1 MKLYFL
7 RHALTAANLTGTIVQ
22 DYDREPIV
30 GTMPEHWQED
40 IGQYLPKIDIN
51 TPVISSP
58 AKRCLQTAELLFK
71 IPPTMILNELNEFDC
86 GELNNLKFWEITK
99 EEFENAIFLKSEDM
113 ERQIDLIFKFF
124 YSMHGAFPNIDNIV
138 CISHGMVI
146 RYIYHYL
153 TGNKGISAY
162 DIINSNGFKFY
173 NLDLLVYD
181 TGTKEIKDYHNDVHI
196 THF

>member
-7 RHALTAANLTGTIVQ
+7 RHAPTAANLTGTIVQ

-71 IPPTMILNELNEFDC
+71 IPPMMILNELNEFDC

-99 EEFENAIFLKSEDM
+99 EEFENAVLLKPEDM

-162 DIINSNGFKFY
+162 DVINSNGFKFY

-181 TGTKEIKDYHNDVHI
+181 TGTKEIKDYHNRDLI

>member
-99 EEFENAIFLKSEDM
+99 EEFENAILLKPEDM

>member
-1 MKLYFL
+1 M
-7 RHALTAANLTGTIVQ
+7 HALTAVNLTRTMVQ
-22 DYDREPIV
+22 DYDWEPIV

-51 TPVISSP
+51 TPIISSP

-71 IPPTMILNELNEFDC
+71 IPPMMILNELNEFDC
-86 GELNNLKFWEITK
+86 GKLNNLKFWEITK
-99 EEFENAIFLKSEDM
+99 EEFENAVLLKPEDM

-162 DIINSNGFKFY
+162 DVINSNGFKFY

-181 TGTKEIKDYHNDVHI
+181 TGTKEIKDYHNRDLI

>member
-7 RHALTAANLTGTIVQ
+7 MHALTAVNLTRTMVQ
-22 DYDREPIV
+22 DYDWEPIV

-86 GELNNLKFWEITK
+86 GKLNNLKFWEITK
-99 EEFENAIFLKSEDM
+99 EEFENAVLLKPEDM
-113 ERQIDLIFKFF
+113 ERQIDLVFKFF
-124 YSMHGAFPNIDNIV
+124 DSMHGAFPNIDNIV
-138 CISHGMVI
+138 CISHGMVT

-162 DIINSNGFKFY
+162 DVINSNGFKFY

-181 TGTKEIKDYHNDVHI
+181 TGTKEIKDYHNRDRI

>member
-30 GTMPEHWQED
+30 GTIPEHWQED

-58 AKRCLQTAELLFK
+58 AKRCLQTSELLFK

-86 GELNNLKFWEITK
+86 GKLNNLKFWEITK
-99 EEFENAIFLKSEDM
+99 EEFENAVLLKPEDM
-113 ERQIDLIFKFF
+113 ERQIDLVFKFF
-124 YSMHGAFPNIDNIV
+124 DSMHGAFPNIDNIM
-138 CISHGMVI
+138 CISHGMVT

-162 DIINSNGFKFY
+162 DVINSNGFKFY

-181 TGTKEIKDYHNDVHI
+181 TGTKEIKDYHNRDRI

>member
-7 RHALTAANLTGTIVQ
+7 RHAPTAANLTGTMVQ
-22 DYDREPIV
+22 NYEREPIV

-58 AKRCLQTAELLFK
+58 AKRCRQTAELLFK
-71 IPPTMILNELNEFDC
+71 IQPMMILNELNEFDC
-86 GELNNLKFWEITK
+86 GGLNNLKFWEITK
-99 EEFENAIFLKSEDM
+99 EEFENAVLLKPEDM
-113 ERQIDLIFKFF
+113 ERQIDSVFKFF
-124 YSMHGAFPNIDNIV
+124 DSMHGAFLNIDNIV

-162 DIINSNGFKFY
+162 DVINSNGFKFY

-181 TGTKEIKDYHNDVHI
+181 TGTKEIKDYHNRDRI

>member
-7 RHALTAANLTGTIVQ
+7 RHAPTAANLTGTMVQ

-99 EEFENAIFLKSEDM
+99 EEFENAVLLKPEDM
-113 ERQIDLIFKFF
+113 ERQIDLVFKFF
-124 YSMHGAFPNIDNIV
+124 DSMHGAFPNIDNIV

-162 DIINSNGFKFY
+162 DVINSNGFKFY

-181 TGTKEIKDYHNDVHI
+181 TGTKEIKDYHNRDYI

>member
-1 MKLYFL
+1 MKLHFL
-7 RHALTAANLTGTIVQ
+7 RHAPTSANLTGTMVQ

-99 EEFENAIFLKSEDM
+99 EEFENAVLLKPEDM

-138 CISHGMVI
+138 CISHAMVI

-162 DIINSNGFKFY
+162 DVINSNGFKFY

-181 TGTKEIKDYHNDVHI
+181 TGTKEIKDYHNRDHI

>member
-7 RHALTAANLTGTIVQ
+7 RHALTAANLTGTMVQ

-99 EEFENAIFLKSEDM
+99 EEFENTVLLKPEDM

-162 DIINSNGFKFY
+162 DVINSNGFKFY

-181 TGTKEIKDYHNDVHI
+181 TGTKEIKDYHNRDRI

>member
-7 RHALTAANLTGTIVQ
+7 RHALTAANLTGSMVQ
-22 DYDREPIV
+22 DYERESII

-58 AKRCLQTAELLFK
+58 AKRCWQTAELLFK
-71 IPPTMILNELNEFDC
+71 IPPMMILNELNEFDC
-86 GELNNLKFWEITK
+86 GGLNNLKFWEITK
-99 EEFENAIFLKSEDM
+99 EEFENVVLLKPEDM

-124 YSMHGAFPNIDNIV
+124 YSMHGAFQNIDNIV

-162 DIINSNGFKFY
+162 DVINSNGFKFY
-173 NLDLLVYD
+173 NLDLFVYD
-181 TGTKEIKDYHNDVHI
+181 TVTQEIKDYHNDVHI
-196 THF
+196 TRF

>member
-7 RHALTAANLTGTIVQ
+7 RHAPTAANLTGSMVQ
-22 DYDREPIV
+22 DYERESII

-99 EEFENAIFLKSEDM
+99 EEFENIVPLKPEDM
-113 ERQIDLIFKFF
+113 ERQIDSIFKFF
-124 YSMHGAFPNIDNIV
+124 DSMHGAFPNINNIV
-138 CISHGMVI
+138 CISHGMVT

-162 DIINSNGFKFY
+162 DVINSNGFKFY

-181 TGTKEIKDYHNDVHI
+181 TGTKEIKDYHNRDRI

>member
-7 RHALTAANLTGTIVQ
+7 RHAPTAANLTGSMVQ
-22 DYDREPIV
+22 DYERESII

-51 TPVISSP
+51 TPVVSSP
-58 AKRCLQTAELLFK
+58 AKRCRQTAELLFK
-71 IPPTMILNELNEFDC
+71 NPPMLILDELKEFDC
-86 GELNNLKFWEITK
+86 GGLNNLKFWEITK
-99 EEFENAIFLKSEDM
+99 EEFENIVPLKPEDM
-113 ERQIDLIFKFF
+113 EKQIDSIFKFF
-124 YSMHGAFPNIDNIV
+124 DSMHGAFPNINNIV
-138 CISHGMVI
+138 CISHGMVT

-162 DIINSNGFKFY
+162 DVINSNGFKFY

-181 TGTKEIKDYHNDVHI
+181 TGTEEIKDYHNRDHI

>member
-7 RHALTAANLTGTIVQ
+7 RHAPTAANLTGTMVQ

-58 AKRCLQTAELLFK
+58 AKRCQQTAELLFK
-71 IPPTMILNELNEFDC
+71 IPPMMILNELNEFDC
-86 GELNNLKFWEITK
+86 GGLNNLKFWEITK
-99 EEFENAIFLKSEDM
+99 EEFENAVLLKPKDM
-113 ERQIDLIFKFF
+113 ERQIDSVFKFF
-124 YSMHGAFPNIDNIV
+124 DSMHGAFPNIDNIV

-153 TGNKGISAY
+153 TCNKEISAY
-162 DIINSNGFKFY
+162 DVINSNGFKFY

-181 TGTKEIKDYHNDVHI
+181 TGTKEIKDYHNRDHI

>member
-7 RHALTAANLTGTIVQ
+7 RHAPTAANLTGTMVQ
-22 DYDREPIV
+22 DYDLEPIV

-40 IGQYLPKIDIN
+40 IGQYLLKIDIN

-71 IPPTMILNELNEFDC
+71 IPPMMILNELNEFDC

-99 EEFENAIFLKSEDM
+99 EEFENAVLLKPEDM

-162 DIINSNGFKFY
+162 DVINSNGFKFY

-181 TGTKEIKDYHNDVHI
+181 TGTKEIKDYHNRDLI

>member
-7 RHALTAANLTGTIVQ
+7 RHALTAANLTGAMVQ

-58 AKRCLQTAELLFK
+58 AKRCWQTAELLFK
-71 IPPTMILNELNEFDC
+71 IPPMMILNELNEFDC
-86 GELNNLKFWEITK
+86 GGLNNLKFWEITK
-99 EEFENAIFLKSEDM
+99 EEFENVVLLKPEDM
-113 ERQIDLIFKFF
+113 ERQIDLVFKFF
-124 YSMHGAFPNIDNIV
+124 DSMHGAFQNIDNIV

-162 DIINSNGFKFY
+162 DVINSNGFKFY

-181 TGTKEIKDYHNDVHI
+181 TVTQEIKDYHNDVHI
-196 THF
+196 TRF

>member
-86 GELNNLKFWEITK
+86 GGLNNLKFWEITK
-99 EEFENAIFLKSEDM
+99 EEFENAVLLKPEDM

-162 DIINSNGFKFY
+162 DVINSNGFKFY

-181 TGTKEIKDYHNDVHI
+181 TGTKEIKDYHNRDLI

>member
-7 RHALTAANLTGTIVQ
+7 RHALTAANLTGTMVQ

-99 EEFENAIFLKSEDM
+99 EEFENAVLLKPEDM

-138 CISHGMVI
+138 CISHSMVI

-162 DIINSNGFKFY
+162 DVINSNGFKFY

-181 TGTKEIKDYHNDVHI
+181 TGTKEIKDYHNRDLI

>member
-7 RHALTAANLTGTIVQ
+7 RHALTAANLTGTMVQ

-58 AKRCLQTAELLFK
+58 TKRCLQTAELLFK
-71 IPPTMILNELNEFDC
+71 IPPMMILNELNEFDC
-86 GELNNLKFWEITK
+86 GKLNNLKFWEVTK
-99 EEFENAIFLKSEDM
+99 EEFENTVLLKPEDM
-113 ERQIDLIFKFF
+113 ERQIDLVFKFF
-124 YSMHGAFPNIDNIV
+124 DSMHNAFPNIDNIV

-162 DIINSNGFKFY
+162 DVINSNGFKFY

-181 TGTKEIKDYHNDVHI
+181 TGTKEIKDYHNRDYI

>member
-7 RHALTAANLTGTIVQ
+7 MHALTAVNLTRTMVQ
-22 DYDREPIV
+22 DYDWEPIV

-71 IPPTMILNELNEFDC
+71 IPPMMILNELNEFDC

-99 EEFENAIFLKSEDM
+99 EEFENTVLLKPEDM

-162 DIINSNGFKFY
+162 DVINSNGFKFY

-181 TGTKEIKDYHNDVHI
+181 TGTKEIKDYHNRDRI

>member
-7 RHALTAANLTGTIVQ
+7 RHALTAANLTGTMVQ

-99 EEFENAIFLKSEDM
+99 EEFENAILLKPEDM

-138 CISHGMVI
+138 CISHGIVI

-162 DIINSNGFKFY
+162 DVINSNGFKVY

-181 TGTKEIKDYHNDVHI
+181 TGTKEIKDYHNRDRI

>member
-7 RHALTAANLTGTIVQ
+7 RHALTAANLTGTMVQ
-22 DYDREPIV
+22 DYDRESIV

-58 AKRCLQTAELLFK
+58 TKRCLQTAELLFK
-71 IPPTMILNELNEFDC
+71 FPPTMILNELNEFDC
-86 GELNNLKFWEITK
+86 GELNNLKFWEVTK
-99 EEFENAIFLKSEDM
+99 EEFENTVLLKPEDM
-113 ERQIDLIFKFF
+113 ERQIDLVFKLFD
-124 YSMHGAFPNIDNIV
+124 SMHNAFPNIDNIV

-162 DIINSNGFKFY
+162 DVINSNGFKFY

-181 TGTKEIKDYHNDVHI
+181 TGTKEIKDYHNRDHI

>member
-7 RHALTAANLTGTIVQ
+7 RHAPTSANLTGTMVQ

-99 EEFENAIFLKSEDM
+99 EEFENAVLLKPEDM

-138 CISHGMVI
+138 CISHSMVI

-153 TGNKGISAY
+153 TSNKGISAY
-162 DIINSNGFKFY
+162 DVINSNGFKFY

-181 TGTKEIKDYHNDVHI
+181 TGTKEIKDYHNRDLI

>member
-7 RHALTAANLTGTIVQ
+7 RHALTAANLTGTMVQ

-86 GELNNLKFWEITK
+86 GKLNNLKFWEITK
-99 EEFENAIFLKSEDM
+99 EEFENAVLLKPEDM

-124 YSMHGAFPNIDNIV
+124 YSMHGAFPNIDNIM

-162 DIINSNGFKFY
+162 DVINSNGFKFY

-181 TGTKEIKDYHNDVHI
+181 TGTKEIKDYHNRDLI

>member
-30 GTMPEHWQED
+30 GTMPVHWQED

-99 EEFENAIFLKSEDM
+99 EEFENAILLKPEDM

-173 NLDLLVYD
+173 NLDLLVYN

>member
-7 RHALTAANLTGTIVQ
+7 RHALTAVNLTGTMVQ
-22 DYDREPIV
+22 NYEQEPIV

-58 AKRCLQTAELLFK
+58 AKRCQQTAELLFK
-71 IPPTMILNELNEFDC
+71 NPPMLILDELKEFDC
-86 GELNNLKFWEITK
+86 GGLNNLKFWEITK
-99 EEFENAIFLKSEDM
+99 EEFENVVLLKPEDM

-162 DIINSNGFKFY
+162 DVINSNGFKFY

-181 TGTKEIKDYHNDVHI
+181 TVTKEIKDYHNDVHI
-196 THF
+196 TRF

>member
-7 RHALTAANLTGTIVQ
+7 RHALTAANLTGTMVQ

-58 AKRCLQTAELLFK
+58 AKRCLQTAELFFK

-99 EEFENAIFLKSEDM
+99 EEFENAVLLKPEDM

-162 DIINSNGFKFY
+162 DVINSNGFKFY

-181 TGTKEIKDYHNDVHI
+181 TGTKEIKDYHNRDRI

>member
-7 RHALTAANLTGTIVQ
+7 MHALTAVNLTGTMVQ

-51 TPVISSP
+51 TPVISSL

-99 EEFENAIFLKSEDM
+99 EEFENAVLLKPEDM
-113 ERQIDLIFKFF
+113 ERQIDLVFKFF
-124 YSMHGAFPNIDNIV
+124 DSMHNAFPNIDNIV

-162 DIINSNGFKFY
+162 DVINSNGFKFY

-181 TGTKEIKDYHNDVHI
+181 TGTKEIKDYHNRDRI

>member
-7 RHALTAANLTGTIVQ
+7 RHAPTAANLTGSMVQ
-22 DYDREPIV
+22 DYERESII

-58 AKRCLQTAELLFK
+58 AKRCWQTAELLFK
-71 IPPTMILNELNEFDC
+71 IPPMMILNELNEFDC
-86 GELNNLKFWEITK
+86 GGLNNLKFWEITK
-99 EEFENAIFLKSEDM
+99 EEFENVVLLKPEDM

-124 YSMHGAFPNIDNIV
+124 YSMHGAFQNIDNIV

-162 DIINSNGFKFY
+162 DVINSNGFKFY

-181 TGTKEIKDYHNDVHI
+181 TVTQEIKDYHNDVHI
-196 THF
+196 TRF

>member
-7 RHALTAANLTGTIVQ
+7 RHALTAANLTGTMVQ
-22 DYDREPIV
+22 DYNREPIV

-58 AKRCLQTAELLFK
+58 TKRCLQTAELLFK
-71 IPPTMILNELNEFDC
+71 IPPTMILNELNEFDY
-86 GELNNLKFWEITK
+86 GKLNNLKFWEITK
-99 EEFENAIFLKSEDM
+99 EEFENAVLLKPEDM

-124 YSMHGAFPNIDNIV
+124 YSMHGAFPNIDNIM

-162 DIINSNGFKFY
+162 DVINSNGFKFY

-181 TGTKEIKDYHNDVHI
+181 TRTKEIKDYHNRDYI

>member
-7 RHALTAANLTGTIVQ
+7 RHAPTAANLTGTMVQ
-22 DYDREPIV
+22 NYEREPIV

-40 IGQYLPKIDIN
+40 IGQYLPKININ

-58 AKRCLQTAELLFK
+58 AKRCRQTAELLFK
-71 IPPTMILNELNEFDC
+71 IPPMMILNELNEFDC
-86 GELNNLKFWEITK
+86 GGLNNLKFWEVTK
-99 EEFENAIFLKSEDM
+99 EEFENAVLLKPEDM
-113 ERQIDLIFKFF
+113 ERQIDSVFKFF
-124 YSMHGAFPNIDNIV
+124 DSMHGAFPNIDNIV

-162 DIINSNGFKFY
+162 DVINSNGFKFY

-181 TGTKEIKDYHNDVHI
+181 TETEEIKDYHNRDHI

>member
-7 RHALTAANLTGTIVQ
+7 RHALTAANLTGTMVQ
-22 DYDREPIV
+22 DYDRESIV

-58 AKRCLQTAELLFK
+58 AKRCRQTAELLFK

-86 GELNNLKFWEITK
+86 GGLNNLKFWEITK
-99 EEFENAIFLKSEDM
+99 EEFENAVLLKPEDM
-113 ERQIDLIFKFF
+113 ERQIDLVFKFF
-124 YSMHGAFPNIDNIV
+124 DSMHGAFPNIDNIV
-138 CISHGMVI
+138 CISHGMVT

-162 DIINSNGFKFY
+162 DVINSNGFKFY

-181 TGTKEIKDYHNDVHI
+181 TGTKEIKDYHNRDYI

>member
-7 RHALTAANLTGTIVQ
+7 RHALTAANLTGTMVQ
-22 DYDREPIV
+22 NYDREPIV

-58 AKRCLQTAELLFK
+58 AKRCQQTAELLFK
-71 IPPTMILNELNEFDC
+71 IPPMMILNELNEFDC
-86 GELNNLKFWEITK
+86 GGLNNLKFWEITK
-99 EEFENAIFLKSEDM
+99 EEFENVVLLKPEDM

-162 DIINSNGFKFY
+162 DVINSNGFKFY

-181 TGTKEIKDYHNDVHI
+181 TVTKEIKDYHNDVHI
-196 THF
+196 TRF

>member
-7 RHALTAANLTGTIVQ
+7 RHAPTAANLTGTMVQ

-99 EEFENAIFLKSEDM
+99 EEFENVVLLKPEDM

-138 CISHGMVI
+138 CISHSMVI

-162 DIINSNGFKFY
+162 DVINSNGFKFY

-181 TGTKEIKDYHNDVHI
+181 TGTKEIKDYHNRDLI

>member
-7 RHALTAANLTGTIVQ
+7 MHALTAVNLTRTMVQ

-71 IPPTMILNELNEFDC
+71 IPPMMILNELNEFDC

-99 EEFENAIFLKSEDM
+99 EEFENAVLLKPEDM
-113 ERQIDLIFKFF
+113 ERQIDLVFKFF
-124 YSMHGAFPNIDNIV
+124 DSMHNAFPNIDNIV

-162 DIINSNGFKFY
+162 DVINSNGFKFY

-181 TGTKEIKDYHNDVHI
+181 TGTKEIKDYHNRDRI

>member
-7 RHALTAANLTGTIVQ
+7 RHAPTAANLTGTMVQ
-22 DYDREPIV
+22 NYDREAIV

-40 IGQYLPKIDIN
+40 IGQYLPKIDVN

-58 AKRCLQTAELLFK
+58 AKRCWQTAELLFK
-71 IPPTMILNELNEFDC
+71 IPPMMILNELNEFDC
-86 GELNNLKFWEITK
+86 GGLNNLKFWEITK
-99 EEFENAIFLKSEDM
+99 EEFENVVLLKPEDM

-162 DIINSNGFKFY
+162 DVINSNGFKFY

-181 TGTKEIKDYHNDVHI
+181 TETEEIKDYHNRDHI

>member
-7 RHALTAANLTGTIVQ
+7 RHAPTSANLTGTMVQ

-99 EEFENAIFLKSEDM
+99 EEFENAVLLKPEDM

-124 YSMHGAFPNIDNIV
+124 YSMHSAFPNIDNIV
-138 CISHGMVI
+138 CISHSMVI

-153 TGNKGISAY
+153 TSNKGISAY
-162 DIINSNGFKFY
+162 DVINSNGFKFY

-181 TGTKEIKDYHNDVHI
+181 TGTKEIKDYHNRDLI

>member
-7 RHALTAANLTGTIVQ
+7 RHALTAANLTRTMVQ

-58 AKRCLQTAELLFK
+58 AKRCRQTAELLFK

-99 EEFENAIFLKSEDM
+99 EEFENAVLLKPEDM
-113 ERQIDLIFKFF
+113 ERQIDLVFKFF
-124 YSMHGAFPNIDNIV
+124 DSMHNAFPNIDNIV
-138 CISHGMVI
+138 CISHGMVT

-162 DIINSNGFKFY
+162 DVINSNGFKFY

-181 TGTKEIKDYHNDVHI
+181 TGTKEIKDYHNRDRI

>member
-7 RHALTAANLTGTIVQ
+7 RHAPTAANLTGTMVQ
-22 DYDREPIV
+22 NYDREPIV

-58 AKRCLQTAELLFK
+58 TKRCLQTTELLFK
-71 IPPTMILNELNEFDC
+71 IPPMMILNELNEFDC
-86 GELNNLKFWEITK
+86 GGLNNLKFWEITK
-99 EEFENAIFLKSEDM
+99 EEFENVVLLKPEDM

-162 DIINSNGFKFY
+162 DVINSNGFKFY

-181 TGTKEIKDYHNDVHI
+181 TVTKEIKDYHNDVHI
-196 THF
+196 TRF

>member
-7 RHALTAANLTGTIVQ
+7 RHAPTAANLTGTMVQ

-58 AKRCLQTAELLFK
+58 AKRCQQTAELLFK
-71 IPPTMILNELNEFDC
+71 IPPMMILNELNEFDC
-86 GELNNLKFWEITK
+86 GGLNNLKFWEITK
-99 EEFENAIFLKSEDM
+99 EEFENAVLLKPEDM
-113 ERQIDLIFKFF
+113 ERQIDLVFKFF
-124 YSMHGAFPNIDNIV
+124 DSMHNAFSNIDNIV

-162 DIINSNGFKFY
+162 DVINSNGFKFY

-181 TGTKEIKDYHNDVHI
+181 TGTKEIKDYHNRDRI